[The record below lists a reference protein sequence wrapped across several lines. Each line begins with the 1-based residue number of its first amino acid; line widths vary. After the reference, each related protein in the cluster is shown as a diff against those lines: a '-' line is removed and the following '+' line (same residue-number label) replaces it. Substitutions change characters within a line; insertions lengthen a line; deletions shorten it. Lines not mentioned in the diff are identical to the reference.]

1 MNKYSLILTSRFKK
15 DLKQCVK
22 RNFDISKLNTVVEI
36 LLAGEKLPEKYQD
49 HSLSGNWNGHRECHV
64 QPDWL
69 LVYYMADDV
78 LTLTLTRTGT
88 HADLF

>member
-1 MNKYSLILTSRFKK
+1 MNKYNLILSSRFKK

-22 RNFDISKLNTVVEI
+22 RNLEISKLNAVVEM

-49 HSLSGNWNGHRECHV
+49 HSLSGNWSGHRECHI

-69 LVYYMADDV
+69 LLYHIQNDILI
-78 LTLTLTRTGT
+78 LTHTRTGT
-88 HADLF
+88 HSDLF